1 MRRSR
6 TAGDGY
12 ADARLAGREDSRAQ
26 QMDGDAQ
33 SSSGPGTR
41 ATQRCLLQ
49 QPVPHSPAGCTPLRV
64 GPRVKK
70 KAGSGRKVPSPA
82 GRLWANGEGL
92 SALCHLPLPP
102 EMPDLCLSH
111 CLTLHRDT
119 ETFAVCPG
127 YQYRKFSDQQSS
139 RANWDCCSTVHRP
152 GVSIIRARDRK
163 PTPPCSH

>member
-1 MRRSR
+1 MSRSR

-70 KAGSGRKVPSPA
+70 KQEVGGR
-82 GRLWANGEGL
+82 
-92 SALCHLPLPP
+92 CLPLPADCGP
-102 EMPDLCLSH
+102 MVRASPHFAIFLCLLR
-111 CLTLHRDT
+111 CLIFVFLTASLST
-119 ETFAVCPG
+119 ETQRRLQFVQAISTGNSVT
-127 YQYRKFSDQQSS
+127 S
-139 RANWDCCSTVHRP
+139 RAAGQLGLLFHGAQTWCLH
-152 GVSIIRARDRK
+152 
-163 PTPPCSH
+163 H